1 MITKLSAYGLSSD
14 SLCYIYSYLKDRKQ
28 CVQINNKQS
37 EFDTIISGV
46 PQGSIFGPILFNIFF
61 NDFFFFIP
69 KASVHNFADDN
80 TLCSFAKTLRG
91 LVTILQSECETAI
104 NWLHN
109 NKMIVNPDKFQVIF
123 LDKRRSDNTN
133 IEVEIGNEKISSTSS
148 VKLLG
153 VHIDDKLNF
162 NEHINKIC
170 KSAGNQLNALIR
182 LKSFL
187 GLKEKEVLVN
197 SFIYSNFN
205 YCPLVWML
213 SHKKSLDKIE
223 SLHKRALRFLL
234 KDYVSSYEQ
243 LLQKSGKCNM
253 NIR

>member
-1 MITKLSAYGLSSD
+1 MIAKHSAYGLSSY

-28 CVQINNKQS
+28 CAQINNKQS

-69 KASVHNFADDN
+69 KASVHNFAHGN
-80 TLCSFAKTLRG
+80 TLRSFAKTLRG

-109 NKMIVNPDKFQVIF
+109 KKMIVNPDKFQVIF
-123 LDKRRSDNTN
+123 LDKRRSNNRN
-133 IEVEIGNEKISSTSS
+133 IEVEIGNEKTSSTLS

-162 NEHINKIC
+162 NEYINKIC
-170 KSAGNQLNALIR
+170 WKPV
-182 LKSFL
+182 K
-187 GLKEKEVLVN
+187 
-197 SFIYSNFN
+197 YT
-205 YCPLVWML
+205 
-213 SHKKSLDKIE
+213 HTT
-223 SLHKRALRFLL
+223 
-234 KDYVSSYEQ
+234 
-243 LLQKSGKCNM
+243 
-253 NIR
+253 